1 MLVQTIE
8 GRERTEEE
16 YRDLLNKTGYKVN
29 TVAANYIEGI
39 KK

>member
-16 YRDLLNKTGYKVN
+16 YRDLLNRAGYRVN

>member
-16 YRDLLNKTGYKVN
+16 YRDLLNGADYRVN
-29 TVAANYIEGI
+29 TVALNI
-39 KK
+39 

>member
-16 YRDLLNKTGYKVN
+16 YRDLLNRAGYRVN
-29 TVAANYIEGI
+29 TITANYIEGI